1 MAADKDN
8 EKNKLKRI
16 DETPSSIYKYLEK
29 LDKEKQEKLIEKHL
43 HNILD
48 IERMKDE
55 KVIKSKVAEH
65 DLKIHK
71 DYLDELTADKRYYT
85 TTQEVETGS
94 GKIEIKVRGGD
105 TKFIVPIITVIGIII
120 VIILAIMFL

>member
-1 MAADKDN
+1 MAEDKDN

-16 DETPSSIYKYLEK
+16 DETPSSIDKYLEK
-29 LDKEKQEKLIEKHL
+29 LDKDKQDKLIEKHL
-43 HNILD
+43 QNKVD
-48 IERMKDE
+48 AEKMKDE

-85 TTQEVETGS
+85 TTQQVETGS
-94 GKIEIKVRGGD
+94 GKIEIKVKGGD
-105 TKFIVPIITVIGIII
+105 TKFIVPIIAVIGIIV

>member
-1 MAADKDN
+1 MAEDKDN

-16 DETPSSIYKYLEK
+16 DETPSSIDKYLEK
-29 LDKEKQEKLIEKHL
+29 LDKDKQDKLIEKHL
-43 HNILD
+43 QNKVD
-48 IERMKDE
+48 VEKMKEE

-85 TTQEVETGS
+85 TTQQVETGS
-94 GKIEIKVRGGD
+94 GKIEIKVKGGD
-105 TKFIVPIITVIGIII
+105 TKFIVPIIAVIGIIV
-120 VIILAIMFL
+120 VIILAIMIL